1 MYLWFIFIYIY
12 VDCRC
17 FNGINVWLHRFP
29 STLLFFLVLHGLSHC
44 YTALPI
50 KLRLLLETQK
60 VHTHGPLTTKGVKM
74 NFQRSSGNQDTRE
87 DTSRMDHRFGFNKH
101 TLCRFL
107 LQQTE
112 SHYLSEIELYVVLI
126 AVKAMTSNFAW
137 LGAASSQCIRVPRCT
152 HGKCSLTMM
161 LKEWEDRASK
171 RY

>member
-1 MYLWFIFIYIY
+1 MYDYIG
-12 VDCRC
+12 
-17 FNGINVWLHRFP
+17 FL
-29 STLLFFLVLHGLSHC
+29 LLFYFSWSYMVCVPLLHCVTNKAKASFGTHK
-44 YTALPI
+44 A
-50 KLRLLLETQK
+50 
-60 VHTHGPLTTKGVKM
+60 HTHGPLTTKGVKT
-74 NFQRSSGNQDTRE
+74 NFQRFSSNQDTRE
-87 DTSRMDHRFGFNKH
+87 DTSRMKHRFGFNKH

-112 SHYLSEIELYVVLI
+112 SHYLSEIDLYVVLI

-152 HGKCSLTMM
+152 HGKCSLTRM